1 MQRRRIYMTASYW
14 IDVCALRCACKEN
27 PACSFIASIGG
38 RGHFMLRHEGLS
50 LRAFQEKLLSTYAC
64 RPYRKPTQVISSS
77 RARRTSECAPRNS
90 AKNRP
95 YLRNKAC
102 PEQSGPQ
109 RKFPWRLF
117 TKNTA
122 PCELVRGCIGVTLD
136 QCQKVNYGRCIAS
149 NSDMVSCISPGECRR

>member
-38 RGHFMLRHEGLS
+38 MGHFMLRHEGLS

-102 PEQSGPQ
+102 PLLTQ
-109 RKFPWRLF
+109 RAAAKVSLATVYQKHSSLR
-117 TKNTA
+117 TRKRMY
-122 PCELVRGCIGVTLD
+122 RG
-136 QCQKVNYGRCIAS
+136 
-149 NSDMVSCISPGECRR
+149 